1 MNLSDGFDEFD
12 LDEFDASHL
21 EAKLL
26 KELEALEAA
35 NIHAIIS
42 TEDQAN
48 QIISQIDNTLKE
60 LTVIDDW
67 LNHYTTVLDAM
78 GADVHQV
85 ELRNKQLQT
94 TQNNQNL
101 LVSLYFPLINTATRN
116 RKAFISN
123 EAPWSHP

>member
-1 MNLSDGFDEFD
+1 MPHNDEPLESIFD
-12 LDEFDASHL
+12 LDASHL

-42 TEDQAN
+42 TEDQATA
-48 QIISQIDNTLKE
+48 IIGQIDNAVKE

-78 GADVHQV
+78 GANVHQV

-94 TQNNQNL
+94 ASNNQNH
-101 LVSLYFPLINTATRN
+101 LV
-116 RKAFISN
+116 
-123 EAPWSHP
+123 

>member
-1 MNLSDGFDEFD
+1 MIEEEE
-12 LDEFDASHL
+12 LDNDMDVSHL

-42 TEDQAN
+42 TEEQAN
-48 QIISQIDNTLKE
+48 GIINQIENAVKE

-78 GADVHQV
+78 GADVHHV

-94 TQNNQNL
+94 ASNNQNL
-101 LVSLYFPLINTATRN
+101 LVLSKKIDV
-116 RKAFISN
+116 
-123 EAPWSHP
+123 